1 MNVFEAAQDKGFE
14 VRGGEGW
21 LLLRLLAGYDVG
33 FEDGGETG
41 DGEAVVGV
49 EDDDGVAGAVE
60 CDVGVGLGKDGVD
73 GREIKEVRLAAAG
86 GCGSELNNGGL
97 GFMFPGSQLS
107 WTMVWWRAR
116 AVGDMVL
123 SCDCRVLEGVEE
135 AVEGWDTDL

>member
-1 MNVFEAAQDKGFE
+1 VDVFEAAQDEGFE

-33 FEDGGETG
+33 FEDGHETG
-41 DGEAVVGV
+41 DREAVVGV

-60 CDVGVGLGKDGVD
+60 CDVGVGLGQDAVD
-73 GREIKEVRLAAAG
+73 GREVKEVRLAAAR

-107 WTMVWWRAR
+107 WTMV
-116 AVGDMVL
+116 
-123 SCDCRVLEGVEE
+123 
-135 AVEGWDTDL
+135 